1 MKYTAPR
8 PMAVMLAALI
18 ALLTGILTLMFVF
31 TQTSNFYALWIVY
44 VLSVF
49 IINFYVILYYALNN
63 FIIHRIR
70 PIYKT
75 IHNTNIPDKEIREKL
90 EDKDIISVVDQEV
103 REWART
109 KTQEINQLKRLEQ
122 YRKEFLGN
130 VSHELKTPIFNI
142 QGYILTLLDGG
153 IDDKN
158 INIKYLGRTEK
169 SLNRLISIVNDL
181 ETISQLES
189 TELHLK
195 YAKFDIVSLVEEVFE
210 MYEVT
215 AQKKDIKLRLRNP
228 DNRPILVNANR
239 EKIFDVVINL
249 VSNSIK
255 YGKKDG
261 QTTVD
266 FLDMDN
272 RILIEIE
279 DNGIGIAEKDVPRV
293 FERFYRVDKSRSR
306 VQGGTGLGLA
316 IVKHIIEAHK
326 QTINCRS
333 SVGKG
338 TSFAFT
344 LKNANAK

>member
-1 MKYTAPR
+1 MRYTAPR
-8 PMAVMLAALI
+8 PMAILLSALI
-18 ALLTGILTLMFVF
+18 ALLTGVLTLMFVF
-31 TQTSNFYALWIVY
+31 TKTSNFYELWIVY

-49 IINFYVILYYALNN
+49 IIFYIILFYALNN

-75 IHNTNIPDKEIREKL
+75 IHNINIPDKEIREKL
-90 EDKDIISVVDQEV
+90 EDKDIISAVDHEV

-109 KTQEINQLKRLEQ
+109 KTQEINQLKKLEH
-122 YRKEFLGN
+122 YRKEFIGN

-153 IDDKN
+153 IDDEN
-158 INIKYLGRTEK
+158 INLKYLESSEK
-169 SLNRLISIVNDL
+169 SINRLISIVNDL
-181 ETISQLES
+181 EKISRLES
-189 TELHLK
+189 TELKLEFSN
-195 YAKFDIVSLVEEVFE
+195 FDIVPLFNEAFE
-210 MYEVT
+210 MYEMA
-215 AQKKDIKLRLRNP
+215 AQKKNISLGLKNP
-228 DNRPILVNANR
+228 DQEPVLVNANR
-239 EKIFDVVINL
+239 EKIFDVVVNL

-272 RILIEIE
+272 RILIEVE
-279 DNGIGIAEKDVPRV
+279 DNGIGICEEDLPRI

-306 VQGGTGLGLA
+306 EIGGTGLGLS
-316 IVKHIIEAHK
+316 IVKHVIEAHH

-333 SVGKG
+333 EAGKG

-344 LKNANAK
+344 LKNAI

>member
-8 PMAVMLAALI
+8 PMAVLLAALI
-18 ALLTGILTLMFVF
+18 ALLTGILTIMFVF
-31 TQTSNFYALWIVY
+31 TKTSNFYELWIVY

-49 IINFYVILYYALNN
+49 IIFYVILYYALNN

-75 IHNTNIPDKEIREKL
+75 IHNINIPDKEIREKL

-109 KTQEINQLKRLEQ
+109 KTLEIDQLKKLEQ

-142 QGYILTLLDGG
+142 QGYVLTLLDGG

-158 INIKYLGRTEK
+158 INIKYLERTEK

-181 ETISQLES
+181 ETISRLES
-189 TELHLK
+189 AELHLELS
-195 YAKFDIVSLVEEVFE
+195 KFDIVVLVEEVFE
-210 MYEVT
+210 MYEIT
-215 AQKKDIKLRLRNP
+215 AQKKNIKLRLRTP
-228 DNRPILVNANR
+228 DNRPVMVHANR
-239 EKIFDVVINL
+239 EKIFDVVTNL

-261 QTTVD
+261 HTFVD

-279 DNGIGIAEKDVPRV
+279 DDGIGIAEEDLPRV

-306 VQGGTGLGLA
+306 EQGGTGLGLA

-333 SVGKG
+333 SAGKG

-344 LKNANAK
+344 LRNANT